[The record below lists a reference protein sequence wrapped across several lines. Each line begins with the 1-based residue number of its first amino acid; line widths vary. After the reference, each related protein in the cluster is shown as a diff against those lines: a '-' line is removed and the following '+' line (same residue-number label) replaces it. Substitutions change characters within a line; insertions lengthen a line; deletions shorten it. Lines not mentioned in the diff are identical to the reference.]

1 MPNTRLYWLH
11 CLSPTHAGIG
21 RGVGYI
27 DLPID
32 RDGITN
38 WPIIRGSGFKGVW
51 RDWAVQQGRG
61 QIDLAFGRADKDGE
75 STNAG
80 ALIPTDA
87 KLVCLPVRSFRG
99 TFAWSTSPLCLQIL
113 RRTLDLAGVT
123 GIPSAPESIPED
135 QAYHTATSMLI
146 EETREPVAGNPN
158 QQRLI
163 RKILLEDLDFT
174 AQQCGTATTWASFI
188 AQKVFANDTN
198 WQAQFQKRFVVLP
211 DNAFDFLCETG
222 TEVHTRVRID
232 DEVKRVVEGAL
243 WTEESLP
250 AETIL
255 MGLIQCDRVFQ
266 KKNETP
272 EITEEKLLEDF
283 AGKPLTLQIGGKAT
297 VGRGQ
302 VRCVFTE
309 VK

>member
-21 RGVGYI
+21 RGLSYI

-32 RDGITN
+32 RDAITN

-51 RDWAVQQGRG
+51 ADHFKATDENRKKDPILKA
-61 QIDLAFGRADKDGE
+61 AFGTAGDNNE
-75 STNAG
+75 SNAG

-99 TFAWSTSPLCLQIL
+99 TFAWATSPLCLQLL
-113 RRTLDLAGVT
+113 RRTLTLAGVT
-123 GIPSAPESIPED
+123 NVPNAPDALNESK
-135 QAYHTATSMLI
+135 AHYTTSSVLAEGTSI
-146 EETREPVAGNPN
+146 Y
-158 QQRLI
+158 
-163 RKILLEDLDFT
+163 LEDLDFT
-174 AQQCGTATTWASFI
+174 AQRCDTATAWAQLI
-188 AQKVFANDTN
+188 ARYVFGNDAA
-198 WQAQFQKRFVVLP
+198 WQDQFQKRFVVLP

-232 DEVKRVVEGAL
+232 DEMKTVAKGAL

-255 MGLIQCDRVFQ
+255 MGLIQCDRVYGR
-266 KKNETP
+266 NGEDITP
-272 EITEEKLLEDF
+272 QGLLDRF
-283 AGKPLTLQIGGKAT
+283 AKEPLTLQIGGKAT

-302 VRCVFTE
+302 VRCVFSE
-309 VK
+309 VN

>member
-21 RGVGYI
+21 RGLSYI

-32 RDGITN
+32 RDGVTN
-38 WPIIRGSGFKGVW
+38 WPIIRGSGFKGVFADYFQATDEN
-51 RDWAVQQGRG
+51 RKKDPTLRA
-61 QIDLAFGRADKDGE
+61 AFGTAGDSNE
-75 STNAG
+75 SNSG

-99 TFAWSTSPLCLQIL
+99 TYAWATSPLCLQML

-123 GIPSAPESIPED
+123 EIPNAPESIPEN
-135 QAYHTATSMLI
+135 QAHHTTTSVLV
-146 EETREPVAGNPN
+146 EGNS
-158 QQRLI
+158 I
-163 RKILLEDLDFT
+163 FLEDLDFT
-174 AQQCGTATTWASFI
+174 AQKCDTATAWATLI
-188 AQKVFANDTN
+188 AENVFAGDPA
-198 WQAQFQKRFVVLP
+198 WQDQFKKRFVVLP
-211 DNAFDFLCETG
+211 DSAFDFLCETG

-232 DEVKRVVEGAL
+232 DEMKRVVEGAL

-255 MGLIQCDRVFQ
+255 MGLIQCDRVFGS
-266 KKNETP
+266 KGEDITP
-272 EITEEKLLEDF
+272 TGLLDRF
-283 AGKPLTLQIGGKAT
+283 AKEPLTLQIGGKAT

-302 VRCVFTE
+302 VRVIFSE
-309 VK
+309 VN

>member
-1 MPNTRLYWLH
+1 MPHTRLYWLH
-11 CLSPTHAGIG
+11 TLSPTHAGIG

-32 RDGITN
+32 RDGVTH
-38 WPIIRGSGFKGVW
+38 WPILRGSGFKGVW
-51 RDWAVQQGRG
+51 ADHHRATEENRRNDPLLRA
-61 QIDLAFGRADKDGE
+61 AFGVAGDDNH
-75 STNAG
+75 SNAG

-99 TFAWSTSPLCLQIL
+99 TFAWATSPLCLSML
-113 RRTLDLAGVT
+113 RRTLQLAGVQNL
-123 GIPSAPESIPED
+123 PAE
-135 QAYHTATSMLI
+135 TAELA
-146 EETREPVAGNPN
+146 REKAHYTTVEAA
-158 QQRLI
+158 
-163 RKILLEDLDFT
+163 ILENNRIYLEDLDIPANPCPT
-174 AQQCGTATTWASFI
+174 TEKWATQLARW
-188 AQKVFANDTN
+188 VFPTDSN
-198 WQAQFQKRFVVLP
+198 WQSQFVKRFVLLP
-211 DNAFDFLCETG
+211 NDYFDFLCETG

-232 DEVKRVVEGAL
+232 DDMKTVARGAL
-243 WTEESLP
+243 WTEEALP

-255 MGLIQCDRVFQ
+255 MGLVQCDRVYQ

-272 EITEEKLLEDF
+272 RITEAQLLDQF
-283 AGKPLTLQIGGKAT
+283 AKETLHLQIGGKAT